1 VAAFGAFWYKIASLL
16 RVVKRMSVDSRRIE
30 NVFAVMEGLASSG
43 DGLMRVG
50 EVADALR
57 EGNAPIPVWQL
68 RADCAALAQAGRL
81 QLHAQ
86 SGAWVV
92 VAEQSAKGVA

>member
-1 VAAFGAFWYKIASLL
+1 MI
-16 RVVKRMSVDSRRIE
+16 VDSRRIE
-30 NVFAVMEGLASSG
+30 GVFAVMEGCAASG
-43 DGLMRVG
+43 DGLVRVG

-68 RADCAALAQAGRL
+68 RADCDALAQAGRL
-81 QLHAQ
+81 QLRAQ

-92 VAEQSAKGVA
+92 VAEQSAKGLA

>member
-1 VAAFGAFWYKIASLL
+1 
-16 RVVKRMSVDSRRIE
+16 MSVDSRRIE

-43 DGLMRVG
+43 DGLVRVG

-68 RADCAALAQAGRL
+68 RADCAALAQAERL